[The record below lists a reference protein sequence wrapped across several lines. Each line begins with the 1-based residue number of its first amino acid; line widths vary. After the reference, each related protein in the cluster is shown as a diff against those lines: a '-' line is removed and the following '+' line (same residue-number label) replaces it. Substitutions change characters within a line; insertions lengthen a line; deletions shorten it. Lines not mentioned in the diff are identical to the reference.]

1 MAKIKHVGFKGAV
14 AKVKGEG
21 YGKKAAG
28 AIIASASR
36 KASPASKKANPRLK
50 KVVGKAKKK

>member
-14 AKVKGEG
+14 AKVEGEG
-21 YGKKAAG
+21 YGKKAAS

-36 KASPASKKANPRLK
+36 GASKKAKKANPRLK
-50 KVVGKAKKK
+50 RVAGKKK

>member
-14 AKVKGEG
+14 SSVEKEG
-21 YGKKAAG
+21 YGKKAAS
-28 AIIASASR
+28 AIIAASSR

-50 KVVGKAKKK
+50 RVGGKAKKK